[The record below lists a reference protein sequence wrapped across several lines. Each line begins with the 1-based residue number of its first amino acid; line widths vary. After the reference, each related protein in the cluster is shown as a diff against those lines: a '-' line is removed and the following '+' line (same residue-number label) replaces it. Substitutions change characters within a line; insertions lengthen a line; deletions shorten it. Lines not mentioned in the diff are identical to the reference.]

1 LKSGDTVQIYATGAY
16 TATYS
21 SVGFN
26 GFAPLKSYYV

>member
-1 LKSGDTVQIYATGAY
+1 VVRIVGTGAY

-26 GFAPLKSYYV
+26 GLPPLAVHSS